1 MSSART
7 VFPRQRERE
16 RAIACGAEQPRRTGW
31 PEIVLIV
38 RTGRPSLQSV
48 AGRVYPGVSI
58 RLVPRRAN
66 SDFNSIF
73 RSPLADVDSAPRHA
87 KGMSISELGD
97 ISHSPPCRADG
108 RNDTRCNGFQH
119 VRLAPGHSTP
129 STWHNMMRRKSS
141 RTRHRQQEFVF
152 QIAVYI
158 YLIIIIYHSI
168 CLLLCFF
175 RL

>member
-73 RSPLADVDSAPRHA
+73 RSPLAVHPGMQRGCLFLSLETSVIAPLQGRRAKWYPVQWVSACPLGLRTFYTQHMA
-87 KGMSISELGD
+87 QYDAPEIEQDTTPTAGVCVSNCSIHLLD
-97 ISHSPPCRADG
+97 YH
-108 RNDTRCNGFQH
+108 
-119 VRLAPGHSTP
+119 
-129 STWHNMMRRKSS
+129 
-141 RTRHRQQEFVF
+141 
-152 QIAVYI
+152 
-158 YLIIIIYHSI
+158 YLP
-168 CLLLCFF
+168 
-175 RL
+175 